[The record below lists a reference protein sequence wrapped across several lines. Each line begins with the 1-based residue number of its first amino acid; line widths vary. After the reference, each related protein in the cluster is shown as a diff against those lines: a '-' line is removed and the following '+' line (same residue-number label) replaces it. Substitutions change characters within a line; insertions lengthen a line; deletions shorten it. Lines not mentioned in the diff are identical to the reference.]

1 MAELASLWIWS
12 SVSNVMVV
20 DEDIGG
26 WWISMDVIAYQGL
39 LVEFDEF
46 CQILWVMLG
55 E

>member
-1 MAELASLWIWS
+1 MIF
-12 SVSNVMVV
+12 V
-20 DEDIGG
+20 DILGWPLVLIEDIGG
-26 WWISMDVIAYQGL
+26 WWWISMDVIVYQGL